1 MPFSTR
7 PFKNNQKFLQTGIKT
22 PESVTQERMIF
33 MKLFDAGKYFLKKCN
48 AKSLSEK
55 TIDGYAYRL
64 KDFTIFLLSN
74 HITEIEE
81 VKEETIVDYLNHLK
95 QRELSPATIT
105 GDFATLRVFFNTLT
119 RDGILYH
126 NPIRSLKKPKV
137 PKIIVRAFNQEEVQE
152 LLDIFDKNTFLGY
165 RNYTLFCV
173 LFATGMRLSE
183 LLQLQYYDINMSED
197 YINVFGKGAKE
208 RMIPMVHSLKR
219 VLSNYVKKRKA
230 YILEKGLPS
239 TPYLFISRNG
249 QPLQKSGMNMI
260 FSKIKKSK
268 KMWSTRVST
277 HTWRHTFAKY
287 FLLNGGDLF
296 TLQKILGHED
306 ITTTMIYLDMNIR
319 ELIMQNNKFNPL
331 ENKRWR
337 YF

>member
-1 MPFSTR
+1 
-7 PFKNNQKFLQTGIKT
+7 
-22 PESVTQERMIF
+22 

-74 HITEIEE
+74 QITEIEE
-81 VKEETIVDYLNHLK
+81 VKEENIVDYFNNLK
-95 QRELSPATIT
+95 RKDLASATIT
-105 GDFATLRVFFNTLT
+105 GNFATLRVFFNTLT
-119 RDGILYH
+119 KDGIISC
-126 NPIRSLKKPKV
+126 NPISNLKKPKV

-152 LLDIFDKNTFLGY
+152 LLDIFDKNTFLGF
-165 RNYTLFCV
+165 RNYTLFSV

-183 LLQLQYYDINMSED
+183 LLGLQYYDVNMSED
-197 YINVFGKGAKE
+197 YIKVFGKGAKE
-208 RMIPMVHSLKR
+208 RMIPMGNSLKR
-219 VLSNYVKKRKA
+219 VLTNYVRKRKA
-230 YILEKGLPS
+230 FVLEKGLPS

-268 KMWSTRVST
+268 KSWSTRLSA
-277 HTWRHTFAKY
+277 HTWRHTFAKF

-306 ITTTMIYLDMNIR
+306 ITTTMIYLDMNIK